1 MVIRTDVRRQGELG
15 PDGSFNLMTKNYPRN
30 ALVVYPALIR
40 YEESLQEAH
49 ADIRRRDGEPVS
61 DSDLFVQK
69 VNAEQEAIVR
79 LRQEFATMVVGAIE
93 HALSQPNPYP
103 DEEFRKAQHRH
114 LPDFAG
120 AGLGAYLTPEA
131 LERILASKLEK
142 GTL

>member
-1 MVIRTDVRRQGELG
+1 
-15 PDGSFNLMTKNYPRN
+15 MTKNYPRN

-40 YEESLQEAH
+40 YEESLREAH

-79 LRQEFATMVVGAIE
+79 LSQEFATMVVGAIE

-103 DEEFRKAQHRH
+103 NEEFRKAQHRH